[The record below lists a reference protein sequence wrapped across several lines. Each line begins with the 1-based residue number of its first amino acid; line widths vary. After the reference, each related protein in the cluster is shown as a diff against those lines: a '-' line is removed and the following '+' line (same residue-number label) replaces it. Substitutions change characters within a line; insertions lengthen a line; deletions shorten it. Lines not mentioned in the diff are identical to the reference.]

1 MTEEKSDKKSS
12 TENEKMDVPQKN
24 ETSVKNEKGM
34 EVFDL
39 NDL

>member
-1 MTEEKSDKKSS
+1 MTEQTSEKKSS
-12 TENEKMDVPQKN
+12 EEDQKTQPEKN
-24 ETSVKNEKGM
+24 ETSVKNEKGL